1 MFKASAHLGLLPA
14 IRSMSKWIELW
25 NSIHPLPVRPPLSD
39 PSSKPAT
46 DPQKPE
52 REPAPLLYFS
62 KFTLIMPASGRR
74 PSVGYAVAITS
85 VLQDRAATRVNVLKT
100 GPGKDC
106 GIIDV
111 PTSPIALA
119 VIPRTDG
126 TIVFDIAEVDCA
138 NHD

>member
-1 MFKASAHLGLLPA
+1 LL
-14 IRSMSKWIELW
+14 
-25 NSIHPLPVRPPLSD
+25 D
-39 PSSKPAT
+39 
-46 DPQKPE
+46 
-52 REPAPLLYFS
+52 FS
-62 KFTLIMPASGRR
+62 KFTLIMAASGRR

-100 GPGKDC
+100 APGKDC

-119 VIPRTDG
+119 LIPRTDG
-126 TIVFDIAEVDCA
+126 TIVFDIAEVEVDCA